1 MNNKCSTNKK
11 QEKTFFHLGASR
23 METDKATIP
32 NLYAVPANRKFHRLY
47 NIKILCRL
55 WKKIIGMCVLFSL
68 HFEL

>member
-1 MNNKCSTNKK
+1 
-11 QEKTFFHLGASR
+11 

-55 WKKIIGMCVLFSL
+55 WEKITGMCVLFSL
-68 HFEL
+68 HFELLPAIKGNDTYKNVQNLLIFRIN